1 MTRRSC
7 VLGIQLLLLLS
18 VLMVHTVVD
27 ARYLEKAILI
37 PVNTDTQ
44 AVFDNAIHQKRIDP
58 SKIPPMGFGKRGRS
72 SEELLGDDRY
82 AGGFRMGF
90 GKRAPAPDHD
100 LSDMGF
106 HLGFGKRGENSYAD
120 YGVARI
126 RF

>member
-1 MTRRSC
+1 
-7 VLGIQLLLLLS
+7 VFELQKLLLLS
-18 VLMVHTVVD
+18 VLMAYAVAD
-27 ARYLEKAILI
+27 ARYIEKAILI
-37 PVNTDTQ
+37 PVNTQ

-58 SKIPPMGFGKRGRS
+58 SQIPPMGFGKRGRS